1 MKHLDKLIPMVLGLA
16 LLASCADNDALGYS
30 VSQPDS
36 TANLNYL
43 KQYDVLKSYVD
54 RTTNPNFK
62 LGTGVSVSE
71 FEAQGMPYRLAS
83 TNFDELTPRSEMTHG
98 AVVETDGSLDTT
110 MVAKFLSSAQSAEMS
125 VYGHTL
131 CWHSAQN
138 GIYLNKQLE
147 PTAIITG
154 AGDLASAYCFKATN
168 GKLVNPW
175 ECQAIFNFPSP
186 PAVTPG
192 KTYELE
198 FMVKGS
204 VEGTVPVSTFSDW
217 NGSDFNSAI
226 NVTTSWNKVTTTNVM
241 KDGITAL
248 KSLIFHLGHFV
259 GTIYIDDLKFY
270 EVDSKGN
277 VINKNLNTDNWNFN
291 DAAVTAS
298 SWIKFGW
305 SSGTFTEYGVS
316 KAGEGYEAGITYVDK
331 TDAEKKAIVD
341 GELERWIKGMMGT
354 CKSYIHAW
362 DIVSEPMDDADPTQ
376 LKTGKNIEKQ
386 PDDAFYWQDYLG
398 KDYAVKAITYA
409 RKYGNSDD
417 KLFISDYGLEA
428 KDDKKL
434 DGLLNYVKYVES
446 KGVTVDGIST
456 EMNLEMDTVNIDA
469 ITNMFKKLAATGKLI
484 RITQLDLGIGSGIL
498 TGNVTDAQYR
508 AQADMYQA
516 IIKAYFDNVPA
527 AQRYGITLWYP
538 LDQITGSSW
547 HSGEPIGLWTQSYD
561 RKRAYGSFA
570 NGLAGKELFSSDK

>member
-1 MKHLDKLIPMVLGLA
+1 MKHLDKLIPIALGLA
-16 LLASCADNDALGYS
+16 LLTSCADNDVLGYS

-83 TNFDELTPRSEMTHG
+83 TNFNELTPRSELTHG
-98 AVVETDGSLDTT
+98 TVVETDGSLDTD
-110 MVAKFLSSAQSAEMS
+110 MVTKFLSSAQSANMS
-125 VYGHTL
+125 VFGHTL
-131 CWHSAQN
+131 CWQSAQN

-147 PTAIITG
+147 PTAVITG

-168 GKLVNPW
+168 GKYVNPW
-175 ECQAIFNFPSP
+175 ECQAVFNFPSP

-204 VEGTVPVSTFSDW
+204 IEGSVPVSTFSDW
-217 NGSDFNSAI
+217 HGSDFAPVS
-226 NVTTSWNKVTTTNVM
+226 VTTSWNKVTTTNVM
-241 KDGITAL
+241 DGNITTL
-248 KSLIFHLGHFV
+248 KSLILHLGHYL
-259 GTIYIDDLKFY
+259 GTIYIDDLKIY
-270 EVDSKGN
+270 ELDSKGN
-277 VINKNLNTDNWNFN
+277 RGKNLNTENWNFN

-298 SWIKFGW
+298 SWITFGW
-305 SSGTFTEYGVS
+305 SSSTFTEYGVS

-341 GELERWIKGMMGT
+341 GELERWIKGMMT
-354 CKSYIHAW
+354 ACKSYVHAW
-362 DIVSEPMDDADPTQ
+362 NVVNEPMDDSIPTQ

-417 KLFISDYGLEA
+417 KLFINDYGLEVT
-428 KDDKKL
+428 DGKKL
-434 DGLLNYVKYVES
+434 DGLLSYIKYVES
-446 KGVTVDGIST
+446 QGVTVDGIGT
-456 EMNLEMDTVNIDA
+456 EMHLEMNTANIDA
-469 ITNMFKKLAATGKLI
+469 ISNMFKKIAATGKLV

-498 TGNVTDAQYR
+498 TGDVTDAQYK

-516 IIKAYFDNVPA
+516 VIKAYFDNVPA
-527 AQRYGITLWYP
+527 AQRYGITQWYP
-538 LDQITGSSW
+538 LDQPTGSSW
-547 HSGEPIGLWTQSYD
+547 RSGEPIGLWNQSYD

-570 NGLAGKELFSSDK
+570 NGLAGKEVFSSNK